1 VADPEDIKSEE
12 DELIDGGKVM
22 SIWDHIGEM
31 RVRLVRALIGII
43 AVFCVAMVF
52 SDFLLV
58 YLQKP
63 LLLALPPE
71 LSKLH
76 FTGPMDVFIVSIKV
90 GFLVGI
96 VGGSPIWLYQFW
108 KFFEPALYPSERK
121 YILPFVVASVLL
133 FLTGVA
139 FCFYIMLPIALE
151 FLINY
156 GMQVGTP
163 IITIKDYMS
172 MVMVL
177 IFGFGMI
184 FETPVILILLAMLD
198 IISADQLAEHRR
210 VILIAILVVAALLT
224 PPDPISQLA
233 MAVPVFVMYEASIII
248 IRLIKKKPNENL
260 PAT

>member
-1 VADPEDIKSEE
+1 
-12 DELIDGGKVM
+12 
-22 SIWDHIGEM
+22 
-31 RVRLVRALIGII
+31 
-43 AVFCVAMVF
+43 
-52 SDFLLV
+52 
-58 YLQKP
+58 
-63 LLLALPPE
+63 
-71 LSKLH
+71 
-76 FTGPMDVFIVSIKV
+76 
-90 GFLVGI
+90 
-96 VGGSPIWLYQFW
+96 
-108 KFFEPALYPSERK
+108 
-121 YILPFVVASVLL
+121 
-133 FLTGVA
+133 
-139 FCFYIMLPIALE
+139 
-151 FLINY
+151 
-156 GMQVGTP
+156 MQVGTP